1 MKKIFL
7 AVPTSNFVES
17 ETVKAI
23 YNLSIPEGYEATLE
37 IVQGYAVHQARNI
50 LANAALQ
57 GNYDYIFWIDADI
70 ILPKD
75 ILKCLVEDDKD
86 IICGYYIKKIENQRI
101 CELFGP
107 NPQDPE
113 KKMISNVLE
122 NDLPKTVGIYG
133 VEACGFGC
141 TLIKTDVFK
150 KFAEK
155 YPEDQY
161 FDYVFK
167 KNEICSEDILF
178 CKKCKEIGIQTFVDT
193 RFRCGHIG
201 SKVF

>member
-50 LANAALQ
+50 LTNAALQ

-75 ILKCLVEDDKD
+75 ILKCLIEDDKD
-86 IICGYYIKKIENQRI
+86 IICGYYIKKVENQRI

-113 KKMISNVLE
+113 KKIISNVLE
-122 NDLPKTVGIYG
+122 NDLPKFMELKHVDLDALLLKQMCLKSLLKNILKINI
-133 VEACGFGC
+133 
-141 TLIKTDVFK
+141 LIIFSKRMKCVVKIFYSVRNVKKLVFK
-150 KFAEK
+150 
-155 YPEDQY
+155 
-161 FDYVFK
+161 
-167 KNEICSEDILF
+167 LL
-178 CKKCKEIGIQTFVDT
+178 
-193 RFRCGHIG
+193 
-201 SKVF
+201 